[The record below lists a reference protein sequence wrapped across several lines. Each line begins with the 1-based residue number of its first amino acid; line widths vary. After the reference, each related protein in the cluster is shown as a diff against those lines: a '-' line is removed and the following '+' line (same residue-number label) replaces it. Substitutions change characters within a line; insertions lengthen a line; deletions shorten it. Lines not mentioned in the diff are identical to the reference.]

1 MPSLQ
6 QQVTSTDSYNYLLFL
21 PDVLRQDI
29 SLLDPARSLLL
40 RRSTCQGN
48 ETQQPLLPTILF
60 LHGAGERGCDL
71 DDVKKQGVAKIVE
84 QQPDFPFIVISPQC
98 PRDEYW
104 NVERLSGLLDE
115 AMFGDKP
122 FSTRGC
128 ANGFGGSQD
137 ARRLATA
144 ALTTGTAKTATPSP
158 QSGYAS
164 YPIDPDRLYLT
175 GLSMGGYGVW
185 HLAAAQPQRFAA
197 IAPICGGGNPLVT
210 RKLKNLP
217 VWAFHGAKDNVVPL
231 SASEIMV
238 SALKARGGNV
248 KFTVYPEADHDSWTQ
263 TYNNYELYEWFL
275 QHRRQ
280 QAVG

>member
-1 MPSLQ
+1 MPSTQ

-21 PDVLRQDI
+21 PDGLRAAGGD
-29 SLLDPARSLLL
+29 R
-40 RRSTCQGN
+40 N

-60 LHGAGERGCDL
+60 LHGAGERGSNL
-71 DDVKKQGVAKIVE
+71 DDVKKQGIAKIVE

-98 PRDEYW
+98 PRGEHW
-104 NVERLSGLLDE
+104 NVERLSALLDKAIPGE
-115 AMFGDKP
+115 K
-122 FSTRGC
+122 
-128 ANGFGGSQD
+128 
-137 ARRLATA
+137 
-144 ALTTGTAKTATPSP
+144 P

-164 YPIDPDRLYLT
+164 YVDPDRVYLT
-175 GLSMGGYGVW
+175 GLSMGGYGTW

-197 IAPICGGGNPLVT
+197 IAPICGGGNPQAA

-231 SASEIMV
+231 KESEIMV

-263 TYNNYELYEWFL
+263 TYNNPELYEWFL

-280 QAVG
+280 PTVG